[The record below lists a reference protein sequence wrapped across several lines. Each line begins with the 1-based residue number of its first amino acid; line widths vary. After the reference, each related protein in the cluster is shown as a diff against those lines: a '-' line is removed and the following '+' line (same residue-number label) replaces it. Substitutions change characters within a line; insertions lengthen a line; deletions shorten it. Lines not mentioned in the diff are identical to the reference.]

1 MISQAFIVFKHEN
14 GQFVPHDH
22 PVFAGQV
29 AYDLPNAQQ
38 QIPID
43 PEYNCRAF
51 TSVNEVYAAISDYMR
66 QAADPQVPE
75 SWYTYQKCSI
85 SNFQPSFKTR

>member
-1 MISQAFIVFKHEN
+1 MIGQAFIVYKYSE
-14 GQFVPHDH
+14 GAFVPHDH

-43 PEYNCRAF
+43 QDANVRAF
-51 TSVNEVYAAISDYMR
+51 TSINEVYAAIGDYMR
-66 QAADPQVPE
+66 QAADPQVPAP
-75 SWYTYQKCSI
+75 WYVYQKCSI

>member
-1 MISQAFIVFKHEN
+1 MISQAFIVFKHDN

-43 PEYNCRAF
+43 PEYNVRSF

-66 QAADPQVPE
+66 QAPDPVVPE
-75 SWYTYQKCSI
+75 SWYTNQKCSI
-85 SNFQPSFKTR
+85 SNYLPTYKTR

>member
-1 MISQAFIVFKHEN
+1 MISQAFIVYKYSE
-14 GQFVPHDH
+14 GAFVPHDH

-29 AYDLPNAQQ
+29 AYDLPNGQQ

-43 PEYNCRAF
+43 SESNCRAF
-51 TSVNEVYAAISDYMR
+51 TSVNEVYAAIADYMR

-75 SWYTYQKCSI
+75 SWYVYQKSSI

>member
-22 PVFAGQV
+22 PVFADQV

-38 QIPID
+38 QIAID

-51 TSVNEVYAAISDYMR
+51 TSPNEVYSAITDYMR